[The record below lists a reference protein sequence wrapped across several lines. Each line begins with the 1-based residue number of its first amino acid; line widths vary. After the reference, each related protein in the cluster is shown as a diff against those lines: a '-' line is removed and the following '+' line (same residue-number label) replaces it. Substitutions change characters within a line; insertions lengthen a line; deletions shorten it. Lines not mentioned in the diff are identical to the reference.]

1 MMKTEPLITSP
12 IAEKFNFFQK
22 FIQSPGLIGSI
33 TPSSRFLTNKMMEPI
48 NWEMV
53 QSIAELGAGTGVF
66 TDAINLLKTAECQ
79 VMIFEQNTEMRHQL
93 KQKYPKFTFGKD
105 AQQLSTILNSH
116 GISKLDCI
124 VSGLPFANF
133 PQDIRD
139 SILNEVIESLDDDG
153 LFITFQYSLQMNQ
166 QLKSLFKS
174 VQKTFVPLN
183 VPPAFVY
190 VCQK

>member
-66 TDAINLLKTAECQ
+66 TDAINLLKTPDCQ

-93 KQKYPKFTFGKD
+93 KQKYPEVYIWQGCPATFYD
-105 AQQLSTILNSH
+105 TQ
-116 GISKLDCI
+116 
-124 VSGLPFANF
+124 
-133 PQDIRD
+133 
-139 SILNEVIESLDDDG
+139 
-153 LFITFQYSLQMNQ
+153 
-166 QLKSLFKS
+166 
-174 VQKTFVPLN
+174 
-183 VPPAFVY
+183 
-190 VCQK
+190 